1 MNQKAAALVLGVVAI
16 TWYYLCLFQ
25 IGLDLGSSGTF
36 RDFMSLS
43 ITTIG
48 AALATFV
55 GGLLG
60 VRQVASVVERTETP
74 VNQNQMPAMGDPPSG
89 VPQQQVDSAAQQQ
102 GLFHAFATTGM
113 QWAATILYIA
123 SLLLALWFW
132 YRTGNETDP
141 ALTNLGKTLLGL
153 MGGALAI
160 VLNAP
165 KET

>member
-1 MNQKAAALVLGVVAI
+1 MNQKAVALVLGVVAI
-16 TWYYLCLFQ
+16 AWYYLCLFQ
-25 IGLDLGSSGTF
+25 IGLDLGLSGTF

-43 ITTIG
+43 ITSIG

-60 VRQVASVVERTETP
+60 VRQVAGVVEKTETP
-74 VNQNQMPAMGDPPSG
+74 VNQSQMPAMGVPTSG
-89 VPQQQVDSAAQQQ
+89 VPQQQPNLVAQQQ
-102 GLFHAFATTGM
+102 RLFQAFATTGM

-132 YRTGNETDP
+132 YRTGDKTDP

-165 KET
+165 KEP